1 MPFFHKINLEPTV
14 VHRSTPKD
22 RRPHIMSLD
31 KGVLGISPEIS
42 PTVSPSNSGE
52 NSSNSTAPL
61 MAHELTGATSLES
74 KPSYKSQMS
83 THTSSDNKKAGNK
96 QPFLEAS
103 AEKPLP
109 PIHEA
114 PSQENFQV
122 TPEPIPSKH
131 NLSTEAPSI
140 QL

>member
-1 MPFFHKINLEPTV
+1 
-14 VHRSTPKD
+14 
-22 RRPHIMSLD
+22 MSLD
-31 KGVLGISPEIS
+31 KGILGMSPEIS
-42 PTVSPSNSGE
+42 LTVSPSTSGE

-83 THTSSDNKKAGNK
+83 THTSSDNKKAGNR
-96 QPFLEAS
+96 QPVLEAS

-114 PSQENFQV
+114 PSQENFEV

-131 NLSTEAPSI
+131 ISSTEAPLFQI
-140 QL
+140 